1 MALSEREQ
9 KLLDELERGLYESD
23 ANLANRMNRP
33 SGSSAKKLVGGAVL
47 AVMGL
52 SLLIVAVVL
61 QFAPMGVVGFLVMLA
76 GLILASYG
84 PTVNSSAGK
93 PGQKTRKPAATRS
106 SFEDRWNRRTG
117 E

>member
-33 SGSSAKKLVGGAVL
+33 SGGSAKKMVGGALL

-61 QFAPMGVVGFLVMLA
+61 QFAPMGAVGFLVMLA
-76 GLILASYG
+76 GLILASSG
-84 PTVNSSAGK
+84 PKHTSSAK
-93 PGQKTRKPAATRS
+93 NSGQKPAKAAATRS

>member
-23 ANLANRMNRP
+23 ASLANRMKRP
-33 SGSSAKKLVGGAVL
+33 SGSSPKKLVGGAVVAL
-47 AVMGL
+47 MGL

-61 QFAPMGVVGFLVMLA
+61 QFSPMGVVGFLVMLA
-76 GLILASYG
+76 GLILASSNTG
-84 PTVNSSAGK
+84 SSPGK
-93 PGQKTRKPAATRS
+93 PTASKAKKPAPSRGT
-106 SFEDRWNRRTG
+106 FEDRWNRRTG

>member
-23 ANLANRMNRP
+23 ASLANRMKRP

-61 QFAPMGVVGFLVMLA
+61 QFSPMGVVGFLVMLA
-76 GLILASYG
+76 GLILASSG
-84 PTVNSSAGK
+84 PGLSSSAKAQGNK
-93 PGQKTRKPAATRS
+93 PSKPAATRS

>member
-23 ANLANRMNRP
+23 ASLANRMKRP

-47 AVMGL
+47 SVMGL
-52 SLLIVAVVL
+52 SLLITAVVL
-61 QFAPMGVVGFLVMLA
+61 QFSPMGVVGFLVMLA
-76 GLILASYG
+76 GLILASSG
-84 PTVNSSAGK
+84 PGANSSV
-93 PGQKTRKPAATRS
+93 KTQGNRPPKPAVNRS

>member
-23 ANLANRMNRP
+23 ANLANRMKRP
-33 SGSSAKKLVGGAVL
+33 SGRSAKKLVGGAVL

-61 QFAPMGVVGFLVMLA
+61 QFAPMGAVGFLVMLA
-76 GLILASYG
+76 GLILASSG
-84 PTVNSSAGK
+84 PNMTGSPAN
-93 PGQKTRKPAATRS
+93 PGQKPTKPAATRS
-106 SFEDRWNRRTG
+106 SFQDRWDRRTG

>member
-23 ANLANRMNRP
+23 ANLANRMKRP
-33 SGSSAKKLVGGAVL
+33 SGRSAKKLVGGAVL
-47 AVMGL
+47 AIMGL

-61 QFAPMGVVGFLVMLA
+61 QFAPMGAIGFLVMLA
-76 GLILASYG
+76 GLILASSG
-84 PTVNSSAGK
+84 PSTGAAAAGQ
-93 PGQKTRKPAATRS
+93 PQKATKPASSKS
-106 SFEDRWNRRTG
+106 SFEERWNRRTG

>member
-23 ANLANRMNRP
+23 AQLANRMKRP
-33 SGSSAKKLVGGAVL
+33 SGTSAKKLVGGAVL

-61 QFAPMGVVGFLVMLA
+61 QFAPMGAVGFLVMLA
-76 GLILASYG
+76 GLILASSG
-84 PTVNSSAGK
+84 PGFKAPSASQ
-93 PGQKTRKPAATRS
+93 GQKPRKPATPKT
-106 SFEDRWNRRTG
+106 SFEDRWDRRTG

>member
-23 ANLANRMNRP
+23 ATLANRMKRP
-33 SGSSAKKLVGGAVL
+33 SGNSAKKLVGGAVL
-47 AVMGL
+47 ALAGL

-61 QFAPMGVVGFLVMLA
+61 QFSPMGVVGFLVMLA
-76 GLILASYG
+76 GLILGSSG
-84 PTVNSSAGK
+84 PRVSSSNSNQSQK
-93 PGQKTRKPAATRS
+93 PRKAAPTRS

>member
-23 ANLANRMNRP
+23 ATLANRMKRP

-61 QFAPMGVVGFLVMLA
+61 QFSPMGVVGFLVMLA
-76 GLILASYG
+76 GLILASSG
-84 PTVNSSAGK
+84 PGLSASAKTQGRK
-93 PGQKTRKPAATRS
+93 PSKPAANRS
-106 SFEDRWNRRTG
+106 SFEDRWNRRRG

>member
-23 ANLANRMNRP
+23 ANLANRMKRP
-33 SGSSAKKLVGGAVL
+33 SNSSPKKLVGGAVVAL
-47 AVMGL
+47 MGL

-61 QFAPMGVVGFLVMLA
+61 QFSPMGVVGFLVMLA
-76 GLILASYG
+76 GLILASSNTG
-84 PTVNSSAGK
+84 MSGQTKTSGSKPRKSAPSRG
-93 PGQKTRKPAATRS
+93 T
-106 SFEDRWNRRTG
+106 FEDRWNRRTG